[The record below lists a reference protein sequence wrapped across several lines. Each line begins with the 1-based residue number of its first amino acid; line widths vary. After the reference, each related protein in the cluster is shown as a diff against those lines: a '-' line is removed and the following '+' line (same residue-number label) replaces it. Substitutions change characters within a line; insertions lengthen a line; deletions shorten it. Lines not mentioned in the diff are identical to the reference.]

1 MNFLA
6 HLYLSGDNDELK
18 IGNFIGDHVKGN
30 QINLL
35 PDGIRKGVLLHRK
48 IDFFTDQ
55 HPVVMKSKERLRPRF
70 RKYAPVVA
78 DIFYDHFLAAGWNR
92 YSSIS
97 LEKFSE
103 DFFVLVK
110 TYSDFLP
117 DRTKKMLPYMIVNNW
132 LVSYATLYGIH
143 NVFKGMAQRTAFVS
157 GMENAVEELK
167 LNYESYENEF
177 RIFFT
182 DLEQYVLEQRKE
194 MLLS

>member
-1 MNFLA
+1 
-6 HLYLSGDNDELK
+6 
-18 IGNFIGDHVKGN
+18 
-30 QINLL
+30 
-35 PDGIRKGVLLHRK
+35 
-48 IDFFTDQ
+48 
-55 HPVVMKSKERLRPRF
+55 
-70 RKYAPVVA
+70 
-78 DIFYDHFLAAGWNR
+78 
-92 YSSIS
+92 
-97 LEKFSE
+97 
-103 DFFVLVK
+103 
-110 TYSDFLP
+110 
-117 DRTKKMLPYMIVNNW
+117 MIVNNW